1 MEFSFGL
8 KRSSFRLKIN
18 KKTDGTWLNGILLTL
33 RNSVS
38 SSFLT
43 HSSLIIFTAIVM
55 YIGFNKC
62 ISCMLAS
69 TKVN

>member
-1 MEFSFGL
+1 MKSGFALRMDGGTPFNEVPFFILATFL
-8 KRSSFRLKIN
+8 KR
-18 KKTDGTWLNGILLTL
+18 
-33 RNSVS
+33 